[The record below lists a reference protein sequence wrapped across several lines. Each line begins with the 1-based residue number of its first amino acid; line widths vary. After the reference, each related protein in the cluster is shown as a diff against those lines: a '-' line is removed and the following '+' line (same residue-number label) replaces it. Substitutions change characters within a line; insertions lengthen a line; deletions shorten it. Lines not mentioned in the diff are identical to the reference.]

1 MSGRLPGQVALVT
14 GGSGD
19 IGAAIA
25 LGLAHEGAAVVVAH
39 AHNGFK
45 ADQVV
50 SDIRVATGT
59 RAVAIRADLTSW
71 DEAERL
77 IAQVVDR
84 FGRIDILVNA
94 AGSAHFVDF
103 FATTEGDWEEQFRVN
118 AKAVFAVSQA
128 AARRMSSS
136 GGGRII
142 NVTSISADRADPD
155 LVAYCASKGAAN
167 SLTRAMASA
176 LAPHNITV
184 NAVAPGTTITG
195 MNRERLAEGD
205 LANRLVDMTPMGRL
219 GTPQDHVSAVVY
231 FALPESSWTTGTVL
245 TVDGGFTA

>member
-1 MSGRLPGQVALVT
+1 MSERLAGKVALVT

-19 IGAAIA
+19 IGRAIT
-25 LGLAHEGAAVVVAH
+25 LGLAQEGAAVAVAY
-39 AHNGFK
+39 AHNGSK
-45 ADQVV
+45 ADEVV
-50 SDIRVATGT
+50 SDAREATGGQ
-59 RAVAIRADLTSW
+59 AVAIRADLTSW

-77 IAQVVDR
+77 ISQVVDQ

-94 AGSAHFVDF
+94 AGSAHFIDF
-103 FATTEGDWEEQFRVN
+103 IATTEADWDEQFAVN
-118 AKAVFAVSQA
+118 AKAAFAVSQA
-128 AARRMSSS
+128 AARRMRSS

-176 LAPHNITV
+176 LAAYNITV
-184 NAVAPGTTITG
+184 NAVAPGTTVTG
-195 MNRERLAEGD
+195 MNRERLAKGD
-205 LANRLVDMTPMGRL
+205 LAERLVNLTPTGRL
-219 GTPQDHVSAVVY
+219 GTPQDHVSAVLY
-231 FALPESSWTTGTVL
+231 FTLPESSWTTGVVL